1 MQLLPQAILLFALN
15 FLDAVL
21 TLYWVRNGY
30 ASEGNSLMA
39 KLLDMGDFPFLLVKI
54 CVGAIA
60 AIVFWRWSNLRLAK
74 YGLGLTLAIYIGL
87 MAIHFF
93 TGLSACGLISE
104 NMINDFTSWSHTIFA
119 FIR

>member
-1 MQLLPQAILLFALN
+1 MQLLPQALLLFALN

-39 KLLDMGDFPFLLVKI
+39 KLLDVGDFPFLMVKLLI
-54 CVGAIA
+54 GAA
-60 AIVFWRWSNLRLAK
+60 AAAVFWKWRNLQTAK
-74 YGLGLTLAIYIGL
+74 YGLAITLSIYMGL

-93 TGLSACGLISE
+93 TGLSAFGLISD
-104 NMINDFTSWSHTIFA
+104 NAVNDFTLWSNNFLA

>member
-1 MQLLPQAILLFALN
+1 MQLLPQAIFLFALN
-15 FLDAVL
+15 LLDAVL

-39 KLLDMGDFPFLLVKI
+39 KLLDMGDLPFLLVKI

-60 AIVFWRWSNLRLAK
+60 AVVFWRWSNLRLAK

-93 TGLSACGLISE
+93 TGLSAFGLISE
-104 NMINDFTSWSHTIFA
+104 NMFNSFASWSHTVFA